1 MKTKLFFALIL
12 FSCLVSFTTKYENNI
27 TRVTYK
33 IDVEIDSLL
42 ANTPL
47 SKEGKKAFNS
57 LEYELIY
64 DNSKSV
70 YKPIDKI
77 ESIEE
82 NDAVKFAKYI
92 SGKFC
97 FKDLVTKEKIQANEI
112 SDENFNVIKD
122 FDEYAWE
129 ITTETKIIN
138 GYKCYKATTKKEE
151 KDLLR
156 GRVNQFNPVVWFAP
170 VIPAPFGPN
179 GLDGLPGLVLEGT
192 FNGRIYFY
200 ATNIE
205 FNSNS
210 KVVLEKPKKGKYLTE
225 EEFNELAY
233 KKLEEIRN

>member
-1 MKTKLFFALIL
+1 MNKYFIVL
-12 FSCLVSFTTKYENNI
+12 FSLSFLVSFTTKNEDTI

-33 IDVEIDSLL
+33 VDVEIDPSL
-42 ANTPL
+42 ANTAYAQ
-47 SKEGKKAFNS
+47 EGKKAFNS

-64 DNSKSV
+64 DNNKSV

-210 KVVLEKPKKGKYLTE
+210 KVVLEKTKKGKYLTE
-225 EEFNELAY
+225 EEFNELTY